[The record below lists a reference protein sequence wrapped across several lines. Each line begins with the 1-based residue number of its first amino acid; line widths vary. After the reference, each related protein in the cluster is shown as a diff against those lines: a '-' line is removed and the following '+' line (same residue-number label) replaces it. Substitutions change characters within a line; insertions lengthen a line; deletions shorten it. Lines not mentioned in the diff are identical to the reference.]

1 MGATEVVG
9 CTDAISEGLIDVG
22 STVPEEFDGIALGN
36 ALAVSAVG
44 CGEVVCVAS
53 GVAV

>member
-1 MGATEVVG
+1 VGATEVLG
-9 CTDAISEGLIDVG
+9 CIDAISEGLIDVG
-22 STVPEEFDGIALGN
+22 SALPEEFDGIALGA
-36 ALAVSAVG
+36 ALPVSAVG